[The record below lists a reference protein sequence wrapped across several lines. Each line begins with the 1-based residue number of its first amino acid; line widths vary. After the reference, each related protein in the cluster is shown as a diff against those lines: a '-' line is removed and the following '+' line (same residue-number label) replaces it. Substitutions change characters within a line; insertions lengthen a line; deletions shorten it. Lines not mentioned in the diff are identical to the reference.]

1 MITNRL
7 INSCKSLNGIV
18 SKSLLNNTTK
28 NVIFQQQQQQQQI
41 RNMSSWKNFL
51 NPFKYY
57 KENADTQQKRRVK
70 KELEDGVLWDVKEF
84 MKNPTMKVFVG
95 SPNLI
100 NESQAEVV
108 SKIKTKDLDG
118 NKLEFPNC
126 LNKDNDPSLLI
137 VSVKPFH
144 ADKFIKSW
152 TEPFKKEFPQLDIH
166 SIFLVSQLGYQ
177 ILSPLLKSTRKGK
190 NNDLTESWYN
200 LPMAIKKSNTIFE
213 DFGVTNPYS
222 SYIFLVVDGKIRWK
236 SSGLSTPNEVETLKK
251 LTKSLLE
258 DKNKK

>member
-7 INSCKSLNGIV
+7 INSCRGLNGFA

-28 NVIFQQQQQQQQI
+28 NVISQQQI
-41 RNMSSWKNFL
+41 RNMSSWKNFM

-70 KELEDGVLWDVKEF
+70 KELEEGVLWDVKEF

-100 NESQAEVV
+100 SESQAEVV
-108 SKIKTKDLDG
+108 PQVKTTDLSG

-126 LNKDNDPSLLI
+126 LNNLDNKPSLLI
-137 VSVKPFH
+137 VSVKPYH
-144 ADKFIKSW
+144 ADKFINSW
-152 TEPFKKEFPQLDIH
+152 SEPFKKEFPQLDVH
-166 SIFLVSQLGYQ
+166 SVFLISQLGYQ
-177 ILSPLLKSTRKGK
+177 ILSPLLKNSRKGK
-190 NNDLTESWYN
+190 NNDVIESWSN
-200 LPMAIKKSNTIFE
+200 IPIAIKKSNTIFE
-213 DFGVTNPYS
+213 DFGITNPYS
-222 SYIFLVVDGKIRWK
+222 SYIYLVDGGKIRWK
-236 SSGLSTPNEVETLKK
+236 SSGLSNQNEVDTLKK